1 MMDYLAKHICLPK
14 HRVYCIPPHQSRN
27 LVEEAQDLAGNVLPP
42 RLLVVH
48 DTSRGGQDDVAEL
61 TRWQQ
66 LDDPL
71 LHVAE
76 LDVVAGRDDTGLVD
90 AAVEL
95 DDNLAVA
102 VVVDLLELA
111 NVACKDRQYVA
122 AN

>member
-1 MMDYLAKHICLPK
+1 MHSPHIITC
-14 HRVYCIPPHQSRN
+14 N
-27 LVEEAQDLAGNVLPP
+27 LVEETKDLSGNVLAAG
-42 RLLVVH
+42 LFVVH
-48 DTSRGGQDDVAEL
+48 DTGGGGEDDVTEL
-61 TRWQQ
+61 TRWEQ
-66 LDDPL
+66 LDNPL

-111 NVACKDRQYVA
+111 NVA
-122 AN
+122 

>member
-1 MMDYLAKHICLPK
+1 MLSP
-14 HRVYCIPPHQSRN
+14 
-27 LVEEAQDLAGNVLPP
+27 G
-42 RLLVVH
+42 LLVVH
-48 DTSRGGQDDVAEL
+48 NTGRGGENDVTEL
-61 TRWQQ
+61 TRGEK

-95 DDNLAVA
+95 DDDLAVA

-111 NVACKDRQYVA
+111 NVA
-122 AN
+122 